1 MFMTIL
7 NTQAKPSEGFSL
19 FSAVNVLWLIK
30 AVRTTYKLNAVG
42 GHSTMEKYTQQPAL
56 STAAEGKSAN
66 NCSPY

>member
-7 NTQAKPSEGFSL
+7 NTPGKPSEGFSL
-19 FSAVNVLWLIK
+19 FSAGNVLWLIK
-30 AVRTTYKLNAVG
+30 AQNNIQIKCSGRSFNNG
-42 GHSTMEKYTQQPAL
+42 SIRSQPAL